1 MELQQSFEQAVA
13 ESKTLPQKPDNE
25 TLLSLYSLYK
35 QSTDGDVSGE
45 APANPFDFVSKAKYN
60 AWSGQKGKSKEQAME
75 EYIVLVAK
83 LKG

>member
-45 APANPFDFVSKAKYN
+45 APTNPFDFVSKAKCN
-60 AWSGQKGKSKEQAME
+60 AWNGQKGKSKEQAME
-75 EYIVLVAK
+75 EYIALVKK